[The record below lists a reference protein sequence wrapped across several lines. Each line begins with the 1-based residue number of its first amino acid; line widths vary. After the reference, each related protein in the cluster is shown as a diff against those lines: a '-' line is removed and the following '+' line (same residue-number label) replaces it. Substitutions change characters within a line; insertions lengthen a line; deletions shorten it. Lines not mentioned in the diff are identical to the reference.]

1 MNTPLTIFLHRLL
14 LSCLG
19 LFAVLTAVQA
29 QVIPHPADSFVESIG
44 VNVHLGYAGEVYDTK
59 FDALEDR
66 LEELGIRHIRDGAD
80 AFLGKP
86 RVADRINKLYTEL
99 GIHTTFITG
108 RREGGY
114 PKPITL
120 SLIDQELED
129 LRTKFDSGL
138 IAGIE
143 GPNEYNEERN
153 RVGEDNWITKVK
165 DYQQKVYDKVNAA
178 PDLKDIPV
186 IGPSFTTEEAYKD
199 VGNLDDRIDF
209 TCIHLY
215 QSWRNPGTVGWG
227 DNGYGSITWNLKY
240 QAARQSPSRKPVQS
254 TECGYHNVL
263 SGDGVPEDIQA
274 KYLPRTLAEFY
285 RRGIYRSFKYE
296 LVDQGSSSSSNPQ
309 RRYGLLRNDLSP
321 KPVFYAVKGLINLLA
336 DPGEPFPTKPLDY
349 SVEGSKTENVHE
361 LLLQK
366 RDGTYYLL
374 IWLEVEGYQGDQE
387 VETPY
392 DPRPVTVRLPSSINR
407 AQLHRQGLDGK
418 MTNKALTIENKT
430 VKLDVYDRMQVL
442 ELSGPTDSNPTPTAS
457 MVPEADAFVRAGF
470 YQDENYGTEPIL
482 AVKNIEP
489 DFNRQSFLRF
499 DVSTLK
505 ANAKVSLTLTVVSLG
520 GENATIRP
528 IELWTL
534 DDDTWGEQ
542 EVTWATKPALGRRL
556 TTFNVTETDIRQQI
570 TLDVSDYVNAERASD
585 GTVSLA
591 LVQTKDEK
599 ALTNFGARESTT
611 PPTLNAEAGEVADI
625 SFPDP
630 NQWYFIQNRDCEED
644 GLRLE
649 TDGCTVGGI
658 IPGRAEDKHWQFVPV
673 GDYYMLRNK
682 QCPDRWLELDG
693 QQVGLRDGGIAE
705 DVQWRLV
712 KTGDYFFLQNRANG
726 KRLDSDECSTVD
738 ANNQGTD
745 IDKQWRLIPVNDTNA
760 RSIATADKVLN
771 PLPDLTTEL
780 TLYPNPVSNQL
791 TVDINSSKVQTTE
804 VSVLFLSGQMVQQR
818 SVPIKAGHNSIKMDV
833 SMLTPGVYLL
843 QVRAPYGHYKTQKL
857 IIE

>member
-1 MNTPLTIFLHRLL
+1 MHRLL
-14 LSCLG
+14 LSCFS

-29 QVIPHPADSFVESIG
+29 QVIPHPADSFVESVG
-44 VNVHLGYAGEVYDTK
+44 VNTHWGYDGKVYDTK

-86 RVADRINKLYTEL
+86 RVVDYINKLYTEL
-99 GIHTTFITG
+99 GIRTTFITG

-120 SLIDQELED
+120 SLIDQELKD

-143 GPNEYNEERN
+143 GPNEYDVERN

-165 DYQQKVYDKVNAA
+165 DYQQKVYDKVNAD

-186 IGPSFTTEEAYKD
+186 IGPSFTTERAYD
-199 VGNLDDRIDF
+199 EVGNLDASIDYS
-209 TCIHLY
+209 CIHGY
-215 QSWRNPGTVGWG
+215 TGWRNPGTPGWG
-227 DNGYGSITWNLKY
+227 RNREGKWGYGSISFFLDDL
-240 QAARQSPSRKPVQS
+240 AGSQSASGKPVQN
-254 TECGYHNVL
+254 TECGYNNYL
-263 SGDGVPEDIQA
+263 PEDRGLPENIQA
-274 KYLPRTLAEFY
+274 KYLPRSFAEFF
-285 RRGIYRSFKYE
+285 RRGIFRSFKYE
-296 LVDQGSSSSSNPQ
+296 LIDQGTGGNAE
-309 RRYGLLRNDLSP
+309 RVFGLLRNDLSP

-349 SVEGSKTENVHE
+349 SVEGNKTENVHE

-387 VETPY
+387 IETPY

-457 MVPEADAFVRAGF
+457 IVPEADAFVRAGF

-499 DVSTLK
+499 DVSTLQ
-505 ANAKVSLTLTVVSLG
+505 ANAKVSLTLTVASLG

-534 DDDTWGEQ
+534 DDDTWGER

-591 LVQTKDEK
+591 LVQPQDEK

-611 PPTLNAEAGEVADI
+611 PPTLNATAGEVTDI
-625 SFPDP
+625 TFPDP

-673 GDYYMLRNK
+673 GDYYALRSK

-705 DVQWRLV
+705 DVQWKLV

-738 ANNQGTD
+738 ANNEGTD

-771 PLPDLTTEL
+771 PLPDLMTEL
-780 TLYPNPVSNQL
+780 VLYPNPVHNHF
-791 TVDINSSKVQTTE
+791 TVNITSSEAQTTE
-804 VSVLFLSGQMVQQR
+804 VAILFLSGQMVQQR

-833 SMLTPGVYLL
+833 SMLTPGVYFL